1 MYENQQKEILQETS
15 DSVCDGSIAYRAFTG
30 SFSGRDCHGGK
41 MPADGFRKE
50 EPVMQE

>member
-30 SFSGRDCHGGK
+30 SFPAGLPWRK